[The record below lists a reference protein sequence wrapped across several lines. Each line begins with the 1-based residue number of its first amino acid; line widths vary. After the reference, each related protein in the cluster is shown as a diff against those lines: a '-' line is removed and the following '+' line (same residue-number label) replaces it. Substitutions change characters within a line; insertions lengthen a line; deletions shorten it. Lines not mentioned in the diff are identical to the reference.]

1 MTAAT
6 HRSVPARTETNG
18 SGAKVS
24 REEIREVV
32 ESVAMT
38 LHGDLTPSD
47 LKLHQ
52 ELAALV
58 RYIQTA
64 KREIAALCPE
74 EIREKHIREATDELD
89 AIVAHTE
96 HATGAIL
103 DAAEKIEKI
112 ASELDVDPAMKLAEE
127 VTRIYEACN
136 FQDITGQRIGKIVAA
151 LKNIEARIEM
161 LAGTMGIAGASD
173 AATVQEK
180 IEKTDADLLHG
191 PQLPKNAKSQDEID
205 ALLKS
210 SG

>member
-6 HRSVPARTETNG
+6 RRSEPVRKAATG
-18 SGAKVS
+18 SGQKTS

-32 ESVAMT
+32 ESVAT
-38 LHGDLTPSD
+38 SLHGGLTPAD
-47 LKLHQ
+47 LKVYH
-52 ELAALV
+52 ELAALMN
-58 RYIQTA
+58 YIQTA

-96 HATGAIL
+96 EATGAIL

-127 VTRIYEACN
+127 VTRIYEASN
-136 FQDITGQRIGKIVAA
+136 FQDITGQRISKVVAA

-161 LAGTMGIAGASD
+161 LAETMGVSTKSDPAS
-173 AATVQEK
+173 VKGE

-191 PQLPKNAKSQDEID
+191 PQLPSNAKSQEEID

-210 SG
+210 SD